1 MPYLYPTAEELEP
14 IVEELDLGVHNLER
28 LAIYSGLMAYTTDS
42 ESEESRLAYLRD
54 NLAKW
59 AQWEEETYYGQHDST
74 ADFARYYYD
83 NYREGDSLPDWVVV
97 DWERTW
103 NNNLRHDFYFDESGH
118 VWAEVY

>member
-14 IVEELDLGVHNLER
+14 IVEELGLEIESLER
-28 LAIYSGLMAYTTDS
+28 LATYSGLMAYTTDS

-59 AQWEEETYYGQHDST
+59 AEWEQETYYGRHDSP
-74 ADFARYYYD
+74 AEFARYYLEQFHESELPNWGRIDYQD
-83 NYREGDSLPDWVVV
+83 AWDS
-97 DWERTW
+97 
-103 NNNLRHDFYFDESGH
+103 NLRHDFYFDDSGH

>member
-14 IVEELDLGVHNLER
+14 IVEELGLDVENLER
-28 LAIYSGLMAYTTDS
+28 LTAYSGLMAYCDS
-42 ESEESRLAYLRD
+42 ETDKEQYLRD

-59 AQWEEETYYGQHDST
+59 ADWEQETYYGQHDST
-74 ADFARYYYD
+74 ADFARYYYY
-83 NYREGDSLPDWVVV
+83 NYDTEGKIPSYVAV

-103 NNNLRHDFYFDESGH
+103 DSNLRHDFYFDESGH